1 MIRILFVALICMRSL
16 LADVAGCSPP
26 GCNQAELEN
35 VNSRYTVEG
44 FDFTGTARY
53 KDVFARLS
61 GELQDDLKKLIGQ
74 KFNQRI
80 VDRLSQPM

>member
-1 MIRILFVALICMRSL
+1 MLEGGYRQAGIEPQSEGQGKRPV
-16 LADVAGCSPP
+16 LAVVDE
-26 GCNQAELEN
+26 QAELEN

-61 GELQDDLKKLIGQ
+61 GELQDDLKKLIGE
-74 KFNQRI
+74 KFNQNFI
-80 VDRLSQPM
+80 FL